1 MPLLEPLTWPLH
13 APFVTKVTTAM
24 ALILLKLNVQED
36 TSAQQELNLQP
47 NTHVQPVPTVMM
59 ELGAVMSH
67 VDLVIAANHAQM
79 ASTVHWEPR
88 ILTNAHQAKNAHQA
102 MD

>member
-1 MPLLEPLTWPLH
+1 
-13 APFVTKVTTAM
+13 M

-59 ELGAVMSH
+59 EHGAVMS
-67 VDLVIAANHAQM
+67 LAELLIAANHAQM
-79 ASTVHWEPR
+79 ASTVLLEQR
-88 ILTNAHQAKNAHQA
+88 IHMHAHQANYAHQA